1 MHFADTCDY
10 LVLHTQRPFRFSISV
25 HCSIMSSS
33 FSSQPRPL
41 AMSGFS
47 QPLRPP
53 TSEGR
58 NTATTSASSNNLNKW
73 QGASNIWSTSF
84 NSSSSTALPT
94 PGPRNSLSFGTHNG
108 KLSGKDTIEGR
119 SGSSQLIESSV
130 SDEYSAFRS
139 ASFSK
144 RDDANRLGGP
154 LPKTNDVTFPQDR
167 SNSNS
172 GLPQAYAGAAR
183 GSMSFST
190 SSRPA
195 TSGISSTTS
204 MAPKTQLSGTFDSP
218 LSYSADAPSIYT
230 KFDRANKP
238 ATSRPTDSAYG
249 EWIDG
254 GSMTQSPVDERRRPS
269 AAGYFHGLPSAPP
282 SRNHSL
288 PPSRHSD
295 VQPAWPNLTKAD
307 QFSSSQAPSTSF
319 RVNSL
324 SSTSRPNGSFGA
336 ADAQLPALTQFS
348 QMSLHDDSQN
358 FALSRPSFSMPTYA
372 HQQGHSGIESRNSSA
387 DQYDDVEQINRVPP
401 TSASDAYHPATQLTV
416 DYSAYRMPQY
426 PERSMNSNMYN
437 PRNANSTTPNFAN
450 QRYQQ
455 PSPQD
460 LDPRYLLSLPYSPVP
475 GGYYSYHLPNG
486 SAIHNIPAVY
496 PPMHPQMSMNGA
508 PSMLASRGPRELE
521 SGHSLRSALL
531 EDFKQ
536 NHKTRR
542 YELKVLR
549 KTRYSYYPFT
559 DNV

>member
-1 MHFADTCDY
+1 
-10 LVLHTQRPFRFSISV
+10 
-25 HCSIMSSS
+25 MSSS

-41 AMSGFS
+41 TMSGFS
-47 QPLRPP
+47 QPFRPP

-84 NSSSSTALPT
+84 NSSSSTALPA

-119 SGSSQLIESSV
+119 SGSSQLIDSSF
-130 SDEYSAFRS
+130 SDEYNTLRS
-139 ASFSK
+139 ASFAK
-144 RDDANRLGGP
+144 RDDATRLGGP
-154 LPKTNDVTFPQDR
+154 LPKSNDITFPQHR

-195 TSGISSTTS
+195 TSGISATTS

-218 LSYSADAPSIYT
+218 LSYSADAPSVYT

-238 ATSRPTDSAYG
+238 AASRPTDSAYG
-249 EWIDG
+249 EWMDG
-254 GSMTQSPVDERRRPS
+254 GSITQSPVDERRRPS
-269 AAGYFHGLPSAPP
+269 ATGYFHGLPSAPP

-295 VQPAWPNLTKAD
+295 IQPAWPNSTKPD
-307 QFSSSQAPSTSF
+307 QFSSSQTSTSSF

-336 ADAQLPALTQFS
+336 ADAQLPHLSQFS
-348 QMSLHDDSQN
+348 QMSLQDDSHN
-358 FALSRPSFSMPTYA
+358 FALSRPSFSMPTFG
-372 HQQGHSGIESRNSSA
+372 HQPGPAGTEPRNSTA
-387 DQYDDVEQINRVPP
+387 DQYDDVEQIPRVHP
-401 TSASDAYHPATQLTV
+401 TSASDTYSNGLQASV

-426 PERSMNSNMYN
+426 PERSLMNSNVYN
-437 PRNANSTTPNFAN
+437 PRNANSNTPNFVN
-450 QRYQQ
+450 QRFQQ
-455 PSPQD
+455 PSAQD
-460 LDPRYLLSLPYSPVP
+460 LDPRYLLNLPYSPVP

-496 PPMHPQMSMNGA
+496 PMHSQMSMSGA
-508 PSMLASRGPRELE
+508 PSMLSSRTPRELE
-521 SGHSLRSALL
+521 TGHSLRSALL

-542 YELKVLR
+542 YELKVR
-549 KTRYSYYPFT
+549 R
-559 DNV
+559 NV

>member
-1 MHFADTCDY
+1 
-10 LVLHTQRPFRFSISV
+10 
-25 HCSIMSSS
+25 
-33 FSSQPRPL
+33 
-41 AMSGFS
+41 MSGFS
-47 QPLRPP
+47 QSFRPP

-58 NTATTSASSNNLNKW
+58 SPATASASSNNLNKW
-73 QGASNIWSTSF
+73 QGASNIWSNSF
-84 NSSSSTALPT
+84 NSSSTNALPT

-119 SGSSQLIESSV
+119 SGSGQLIDSSI

-139 ASFSK
+139 GSFPK
-144 RDDANRLGGP
+144 REDANRLGGP
-154 LPKTNDVTFPQDR
+154 LPKTNDVTFPQHR

-218 LSYSADAPSIYT
+218 LSYSADAPSVYT

-249 EWIDG
+249 EWVDG

-269 AAGYFHGLPSAPP
+269 ATGYFQGLPSAPP

-295 VQPAWPNLTKAD
+295 IQPAWPNTTKSD
-307 QFSSSQAPSTSF
+307 QFSSSQAPANSF
-319 RVNSL
+319 RMNSL

-336 ADAQLPALTQFS
+336 ADAQLTPLTQFS
-348 QMSLHDDSQN
+348 QMSLQDDSQN
-358 FALSRPSFSMPTYA
+358 FALSRPSFSMPTFA
-372 HQQGHSGIESRNSSA
+372 HQSGLPGIETRNSSA

-401 TSASDAYHPATQLTV
+401 TSASDAYHTATQVTV
-416 DYSAYRMPQY
+416 DYAAYRMPQY
-426 PERSMNSNMYN
+426 PERSLMNSNMYN
-437 PRNANSTTPNFAN
+437 PRNATSNTSTFAN
-450 QRYQQ
+450 QRFQQ
-455 PSPQD
+455 PSAQD
-460 LDPRYLLSLPYSPVP
+460 LDHRYLLNLPYSPVP

-496 PPMHPQMSMNGA
+496 PPMHPQMSISGA
-508 PSMLASRGPRELE
+508 PSMLSSRSPREME
-521 SGHSLRSALL
+521 TGHSLRSALL

-542 YELKVLR
+542 YELKVNL
-549 KTRYSYYPFT
+549 KTRRPC
-559 DNV
+559 